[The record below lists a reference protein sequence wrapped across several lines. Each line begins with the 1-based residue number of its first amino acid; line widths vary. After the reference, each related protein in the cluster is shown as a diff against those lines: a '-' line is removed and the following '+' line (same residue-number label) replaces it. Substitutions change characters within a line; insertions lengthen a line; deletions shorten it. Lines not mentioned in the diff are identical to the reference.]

1 MADAY
6 LTALRLLA
14 ARELSERQIR
24 ERLARRAFEPEDI
37 DEAVAR
43 LTRDGTLNDRR
54 VAIAAAR
61 IEATIRHRGR
71 ARVLQRVRQLGID
84 GLVAES
90 AVNVVF
96 ADVDERALLE
106 RALER
111 RLRGQAISELDE
123 RARARLIRGLAA
135 QGFGLDVILRR
146 LRVQ

>member
-24 ERLARRAFEPEDI
+24 ERLARRAFEPEEI

-54 VAIAAAR
+54 VAIAVAR

-71 ARVLQRVRQLGID
+71 ARVLQRIRQLGID
-84 GLVAES
+84 GPVAES
-90 AVNVVF
+90 AVNDVF

-111 RLRGQAISELDE
+111 RLRGQAISALDE